1 MPTTPTQSTR
11 QWLHVRRPWA
21 ARLTVLLAVAAL
33 ALAGCAES
41 EGGGGGGGG
50 GGGDDSGPIKIGAVL
65 DITGAGAS
73 LGVPERQTLRMLAQ
87 QLNAD
92 GGIGGRQVE
101 LIIED
106 NQSAEDVAAEAA
118 TKLITEDQV
127 DILLGASRT
136 GPSLAMRP
144 IAEQNQI
151 PMISLAAN
159 AAIVDGSDWV
169 YKTAQNDEVVLQNII
184 DLAAERGWQRLA
196 LVRDASAFG
205 EGVEET
211 LTSLGESQGIQ
222 VVTTQKFA
230 PDASDFTAQMVNVR
244 DADPDA
250 TLIWGIP
257 PACALAQKAYQ
268 QLNLGAPV
276 IQSHGIGNQVFL
288 ETAGASANGLVAP
301 LGRLLVA
308 DQLPAD
314 DPQKPVIEEFMA
326 DYQDEYGEAPSTFA
340 GHAWDGFQIAVQ
352 ALEEAGT
359 DPEALRD
366 HIENLQNFVGI
377 SGVFNF
383 APDNHSGLDKTALA
397 IVTVENGDWQLVDN
411 NRD

>member
-1 MPTTPTQSTR
+1 MRTPSTR
-11 QWLHVRRPWA
+11 RRVRSWA
-21 ARLTVLLAVAAL
+21 ALLAASAL

-41 EGGGGGGGG
+41 EEGGGGG
-50 GGGDDSGPIKIGAVL
+50 GGGDQSGPIKIGAVL

-73 LGVPERQTLRMLAQ
+73 LGVPERQTLRMLAAQ
-87 QLNAD
+87 VNAD
-92 GGIGGRQVE
+92 GGIDGRKIE
-101 LIIED
+101 LLIED
-106 NQSAEDVAAEAA
+106 NQSTEDAAAQAA
-118 TKLITEDQV
+118 TELITEDQV

-144 IAEQNQI
+144 IAESNQI

-159 AAIVDGSDWV
+159 AAIVEDSEWV
-169 YKTAQNDEVVLQNII
+169 FKTAQNDEVVLQNIV
-184 DLAAERGWQRLA
+184 DLAAERGWKNLA

-205 EGVEET
+205 EGVQET
-211 LTSLGESQGIQ
+211 LTSLGESAGIK
-222 VVTTQKFA
+222 VITTQKFA

-244 DADPDA
+244 EANPDA

-257 PACALAQKAYQ
+257 PAVALAQKAYT
-268 QLNLGAPV
+268 QLDLKAPV

-288 ETAGASANGLVAP
+288 DTAGASANGLLAP

-308 DQLPAD
+308 DQLPPE
-314 DPQKPVIEEFMA
+314 DPQKEVIEQFIA
-326 DYQDEYGEAPSTFA
+326 DYEAEYNESPSTFA
-340 GHAWDGFQIAVQ
+340 GHAYDGFKIAVQ
-352 ALEEAGT
+352 ALREAGT

-366 HIENLQNFVGI
+366 YIENLQGFVGI

-383 APDNHSGLDKTALA
+383 SPDNHSGLDKTALA
-397 IVTVENGDWQLVDN
+397 IVTVQNGDWKLVDN